1 MDVEDRLAGRF
12 EASRPRLRAM
22 AYRMLGSL
30 SDADDAVQ
38 EGWLHAAR
46 ATARGGAD
54 DVANLEGWFT
64 TIVGRVCLDML
75 RSRKSRREE
84 PLDPDD
90 AAVGGPEQEAMLADS
105 VGLALL
111 VVLDTLPPAER
122 VAFVLHD
129 MFAVPF
135 DDVATI
141 LERSPEAVRQ
151 LASRARRRV
160 QGTPAVPEADLARR
174 RDIVDRFLAAARS
187 GDFAGLMAVLAPDV
201 VFRDKGSA
209 FTGPAREVHG
219 AEAIAGEFVGRAN
232 AARSAL
238 VEGAVGIV
246 VAPGGRLLLVL
257 EVAFAGDTISEIEV
271 IADPDRLSA
280 IQLAVLDA

>member
-1 MDVEDRLAGRF
+1 
-12 EASRPRLRAM
+12 
-22 AYRMLGSL
+22 
-30 SDADDAVQ
+30 
-38 EGWLHAAR
+38 
-46 ATARGGAD
+46 
-54 DVANLEGWFT
+54 
-64 TIVGRVCLDML
+64 ML
-75 RSRKSRREE
+75 RSRASRREE
-84 PLDPDD
+84 ELDE
-90 AAVGGPEQEAMLADS
+90 AAAGGRSVAAPTGTIGATDPEQEAVLADT
-105 VGLALL
+105 VGLAMV
-111 VVLDTLPPAER
+111 VVLDTLTPAER

-160 QGTPAVPEADLARR
+160 QGTPAVPDADLTRR
-174 RDIVDRFLAAARS
+174 RDIVDRFLAAARG

-209 FTGPAREVHG
+209 FTGPPREVHG